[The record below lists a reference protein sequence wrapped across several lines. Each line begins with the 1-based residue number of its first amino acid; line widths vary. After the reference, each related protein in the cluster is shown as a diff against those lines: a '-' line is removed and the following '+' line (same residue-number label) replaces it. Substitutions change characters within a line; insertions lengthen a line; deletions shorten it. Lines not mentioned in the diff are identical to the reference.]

1 MRNAFN
7 ITLTGFMGTGK
18 SAVGRRLAEALGW
31 EFVDTDAVLEARAR
45 MDVRQIFAEKGEGYF
60 RGLERNLVGELTD
73 RRNLVIA
80 VGGGTI
86 LNPENFRRLA
96 SSGPVVCLTAT
107 PETIAG
113 RLGTAQTRPLLADG
127 APARVLS
134 EIRRL
139 LDERKAAYDAVPW
152 QVATDGLTVANV
164 ARVILRKLPAA
175 VGCVS
180 GKSAPLSDRPES

>member
-1 MRNAFN
+1 VRNAFN

-18 SAVGRRLAEALGW
+18 SAVGRRLAEALGR
-31 EFVDTDAVLEARAR
+31 EFVDTDAILEVRER
-45 MDVRQIFAEKGEGYF
+45 MDVRRIFAEKGEDYF
-60 RGLERNLVGELTD
+60 RDLERNLVIELTS

-86 LNPENFRRLA
+86 LNPENLRRLA
-96 SSGPVVCLTAT
+96 SSGPVICLTAT

-113 RLGTAQTRPLLADG
+113 RLGTAQTRPLLAAG

-139 LDERKAAYDAVPW
+139 LEERRAAYGAVPW
-152 QVATDGLTVANV
+152 QVATDGLTVENV
-164 ARVILRKLPAA
+164 ARMILRKLPTA

-180 GKSAPLSDRPES
+180 GKSALPSDRPES